1 MSGVAPSGGGIVVGR
16 YVLYDEIAAGGMAT
30 IHIGR
35 LLAEVGSFSH
45 TVAIKRLLPQF
56 SKDAE
61 FRQMFLEEARLAA
74 RIRHANVVQVLDVV
88 STVEELF
95 LVMEFIQGETITRL
109 TRVDRKRSRIVP
121 MPIALAIMVDAL
133 QGLHAAHEAK
143 DEMGRPLEI
152 VHRDISPHNIMVGH
166 DGRARVLD
174 FGIAKA
180 SSSSQSTREG
190 EVKGKF
196 AYMSPEQLSSVPVDR
211 RADVFAS
218 SIVLWEMLSAKR
230 LFQAPDP
237 AAIVGRVLNG
247 VIQKPSEVAAGL
259 PMLLDAIVMK
269 GLDRDPKKRFQS
281 AEEMAKAIETSGL
294 PIARPTEVGAWVN
307 RIAGDTLK
315 KRARRVAEI
324 ESTGSWSA
332 SNALAAS
339 QALSQRDLTGSGS
352 GSSQSRSAIRPRG
365 SADVSSSV
373 PVALPSD
380 IIVETDASGS
390 QELPVFADDEAPKK
404 KSRAGLVFFLFLL
417 AIGGGAGFFV
427 WQSGGIKGARAR
439 IEKLTH
445 VEPHGQ
451 MIGKGAPT
459 SSATSSQATTST
471 TAPIAAGDAV
481 DLSAPGSNT
490 TSGGAQTTGRQRWR
504 GGGAGTTTAVDPR
517 VQSHTPTPNAGGS
530 GGDLSEAMK
539 NASGGGIGVGQN
551 AITNQ
556 PVANNGALPS
566 RPSLG
571 QVHAAVGQVMSSAR
585 ACFNPDDPP
594 SRANVTFQSDG
605 SVKSISVTGFAA
617 GKPQEQCVKGML
629 SKAHVSPFS
638 DETYSVP
645 VPINP

>member
-1 MSGVAPSGGGIVVGR
+1 MSGAAPSGSGTVVGR

-143 DEMGRPLEI
+143 DEMGRPLDI

-196 AYMSPEQLSSVPVDR
+196 AYMSPEQLSSATVDR
-211 RADVFAS
+211 RADLFAA

-247 VIQKPSEVAAGL
+247 VIQKPSEVAQGL

-281 AEEMAKAIETSGL
+281 AAEFAKAIETSGL

-352 GSSQSRSAIRPRG
+352 GSSQSRSAIRPRS
-365 SADVSSSV
+365 SADASSSV

-390 QELPVFADDEAPKK
+390 QQLPAFEDDEAPKK

-417 AIGGGAGFFV
+417 AIGGGAGVFV
-427 WQSGGIKGARAR
+427 WRSGGIAGAKER
-439 IEKLTH
+439 IAKLTH

-459 SSATSSQATTST
+459 ASATSSQATNT
-471 TAPIAAGDAV
+471 TAPIVAGDAV
-481 DLSAPGSNT
+481 DLSAPTGNT
-490 TSGGAQTTGRQRWR
+490 AGGTTQTTGRQRWH
-504 GGGAGTTTAVDPR
+504 GGGGGTTTAVDPR
-517 VQSHTPTPNAGGS
+517 VQSHTPTTNAGGS
-530 GGDLSEAMK
+530 GGDLGEAMK
-539 NASGGGIGVGQN
+539 NASGGGIGVGQE

-594 SRANVTFQSDG
+594 SRATVTFQSDG
-605 SVKSISVTGFAA
+605 SVRSIAVTGFAA
-617 GKPQEQCVKGML
+617 GKPQEACVKGML
-629 SKAHVSPFS
+629 GKAHVSPFS
-638 DETYSVP
+638 DPTYSVP

>member
-1 MSGVAPSGGGIVVGR
+1 MSGAAPSGSGTVVGR

-56 SKDAE
+56 SKDGE
-61 FRQMFLEEARLAA
+61 FREMFLEEARLAA

-88 STVEELF
+88 STDDELF

-121 MPIALAIMVDAL
+121 MSIALAIMADAL

-180 SSSSQSTREG
+180 SSSSSSTREG

-196 AYMSPEQLSSVPVDR
+196 AYMSPEQLSSANVDR
-211 RADVFAS
+211 RADLFAA

-237 AAIVGRVLNG
+237 GAIVGKVLNA
-247 VIQKPSEVAAGL
+247 VIQKPSEVAQGL
-259 PMLLDAIVMK
+259 PPQLDAIVMK
-269 GLDRDPKKRFQS
+269 GLSRDPKLRFQS
-281 AEEMAKAIETSGL
+281 AMEMARAIETSGL
-294 PIARPTEVGAWVN
+294 PIARPSEVGAWVN

-352 GSSQSRSAIRPRG
+352 SSSQSRSAIRPR
-365 SADVSSSV
+365 STADTSSSA
-373 PVALPSD
+373 PIALPSD
-380 IIVETDASGS
+380 VIIETDASGS
-390 QELPVFADDEAPKK
+390 QQVPAFAEAQVPQK
-404 KSRAGLVFFLFLL
+404 KSRAGLVVFLMLFVS
-417 AIGGGAGFFV
+417 IGGAAGVLV
-427 WQSGGIKGARAR
+427 WRSGGIAGARER
-439 IEKLTH
+439 IANLGH
-445 VEPHGQ
+445 VEPHGEI
-451 MIGKGAPT
+451 IGSGAPT
-459 SSATSSQATTST
+459 TSATSTHAATTAA
-471 TAPIAAGDAV
+471 TAPVVAGDAV
-481 DLSAPGSNT
+481 DLSTSPDT
-490 TSGGAQTTGRQRWR
+490 TQQQM
-504 GGGAGTTTAVDPR
+504 TTTHGRGHVHNLDPR
-517 VQSHTPTPNAGGS
+517 IQNHAPNANAGGS
-530 GGDLSEAMK
+530 GGDLSQAMK
-539 NASGGGIGVGQN
+539 NASGGGIGVGQD

-556 PVANNGALPS
+556 QAANNGTLPMH
-566 RPSLG
+566 PSLG
-571 QVHAAVGQVMSSAR
+571 QVQAAVGQVMGSAR
-585 ACFNPDDPP
+585 ACFNPDDPS

-605 SVKSISVTGFAA
+605 SVKSIAVTGFAA

-629 SKAHVSPFS
+629 AKAHLSPFS
-638 DETYSVP
+638 DPTYSVP

>member
-1 MSGVAPSGGGIVVGR
+1 MSGAAPSGSGTVVGR

-56 SKDAE
+56 SKDGE
-61 FRQMFLEEARLAA
+61 FREMFLEEARLAA

-88 STVEELF
+88 STDEELF

-121 MPIALAIMVDAL
+121 MSIALAIMADAL

-180 SSSSQSTREG
+180 SSSSSSTREG

-196 AYMSPEQLSSVPVDR
+196 AYMSPEQLSSATVDR
-211 RADVFAS
+211 RADLFAA

-237 AAIVGRVLNG
+237 GAIVGKVLNA
-247 VIQKPSEVAAGL
+247 VIQKPSEVAQGL
-259 PMLLDAIVMK
+259 PLQLDAIVMK
-269 GLDRDPKKRFQS
+269 GLSRDPKLRFQS
-281 AEEMAKAIETSGL
+281 AMEMARAIETSGL
-294 PIARPTEVGAWVN
+294 PIARPSEVGAWVN

-352 GSSQSRSAIRPRG
+352 SSSQSRSAIRPR
-365 SADVSSSV
+365 STADMSSSA
-373 PVALPSD
+373 PIALPSD
-380 IIVETDASGS
+380 VIIETDASGS
-390 QELPVFADDEAPKK
+390 QQLPAFAEAPAPQK
-404 KSRAGLVFFLFLL
+404 KSRAGLLVFLMLFVS
-417 AIGGGAGFFV
+417 IGGAAGVLV
-427 WQSGGIKGARAR
+427 WRSGGIAGARERLAN
-439 IEKLTH
+439 LGH
-445 VEPHGQ
+445 VEPHGEI
-451 MIGKGAPT
+451 IGSGAGPHDGT
-459 SSATSSQATTST
+459 SATSTHAATTAA
-471 TAPIAAGDAV
+471 TAPIVAGDAV
-481 DLSAPGSNT
+481 DLSTSPDT
-490 TSGGAQTTGRQRWR
+490 TQPMTTHGR
-504 GGGAGTTTAVDPR
+504 AHFHNIDPR
-517 VQSHTPTPNAGGS
+517 IQNHTPSSNAGGS
-530 GGDLSEAMK
+530 GGDLSQAMK
-539 NASGGGIGVGQN
+539 NASGGGIGVGQD

-556 PVANNGALPS
+556 QAANNGTLPMH
-566 RPSLG
+566 PSLG
-571 QVHAAVGQVMSSAR
+571 QVQAAVGQVMGSAR
-585 ACFNPDDPP
+585 ACFNPDDP
-594 SRANVTFQSDG
+594 SSHANVTFQSDG
-605 SVKSISVTGFAA
+605 SVKSIHVTGFAA

-629 SKAHVSPFS
+629 GKARLSPFS
-638 DETYSVP
+638 DPTYSVP

>member
-1 MSGVAPSGGGIVVGR
+1 MTGAAPSGTGTIVGR

-35 LLAEVGSFSH
+35 LLADVGSFSH

-74 RIRHANVVQVLDVV
+74 RIRHANVVQVQDVV
-88 STVEELF
+88 STAEELF

-143 DEMGRPLEI
+143 DEMGRPLDI

-196 AYMSPEQLSSVPVDR
+196 AYMSPEQLSSANVDR
-211 RADVFAS
+211 RADLFAA

-247 VIQKPSEVAAGL
+247 VIQKPSEVAQGL

-269 GLDRDPKKRFQS
+269 GLDRDPNKRFQTA
-281 AEEMAKAIETSGL
+281 AEFAKAIETSGL
-294 PIARPTEVGAWVN
+294 PIARATEVGAWVN

-352 GSSQSRSAIRPRG
+352 ASQSRSAIRPRG
-365 SADVSSSV
+365 SADFSSSA

-380 IIVETDASGS
+380 IIIESDVSGS
-390 QELPVFADDEAPKK
+390 QQLPAFLDEQPKK
-404 KSRAGLVFFLFLL
+404 KSRVGLVMFLMLL
-417 AIGGGAGFFV
+417 AIGGAAGVFV
-427 WQSGGIKGARAR
+427 WRSGGVAGARAR

-451 MIGKGAPT
+451 IVGTGAPT
-459 SSATSSQATTST
+459 ASAAATQATTSS
-471 TAPIAAGDAV
+471 APIVAGDAV
-481 DLSAPGSNT
+481 DLSAPGNNAAGNNNNAAGT
-490 TSGGAQTTGRQRWR
+490 PTGRQRFR
-504 GGGAGTTTAVDPR
+504 NGGGSNDPR
-517 VQSHTPTPNAGGS
+517 VQNRAPTSNAGGS
-530 GGDLSEAMK
+530 GGDLGDAIK
-539 NASGGGIGVGQN
+539 NASGGGIGVGQD
-551 AITNQ
+551 AISNQ
-556 PVANNGALPS
+556 QAANNGAVPA

-571 QVHAAVGQVMSSAR
+571 QVHAAVGQVMGSAR

-629 SKAHVSPFS
+629 SKAHLSPFS
-638 DETYSVP
+638 DPTYSVP

>member
-1 MSGVAPSGGGIVVGR
+1 MSGAAPSGSGTVVGR

-56 SKDAE
+56 SKDGE
-61 FRQMFLEEARLAA
+61 FRAMFLEEARLAA
-74 RIRHANVVQVLDVV
+74 RIRHSNVVQVLDVV
-88 STVEELF
+88 STDDELF

-121 MPIALAIMVDAL
+121 MSIALAIMADAL

-196 AYMSPEQLSSVPVDR
+196 AYMSPEQLSSATVDR
-211 RADVFAS
+211 RADLFAA

-237 AAIVGRVLNG
+237 GAIVGKVLNG
-247 VIQKPSEVAAGL
+247 LIQKPSEVAQGL
-259 PMLLDAIVMK
+259 PPQLDAIVMK
-269 GLDRDPKKRFQS
+269 GLDRDPKQRFQS
-281 AEEMAKAIETSGL
+281 AMEMARAIETSGL

-352 GSSQSRSAIRPRG
+352 SSSQSRSAIRPRG
-365 SADVSSSV
+365 SADMSSSA
-373 PVALPSD
+373 PIALPSD
-380 IIVETDASGS
+380 VIIETDASGS
-390 QELPVFADDEAPKK
+390 QQLPAFVEEQAAPKQ
-404 KSRAGLVFFLFLL
+404 KSRAGLVAFLL
-417 AIGGGAGFFV
+417 LVAMGGGAGVFV
-427 WQSGGIKGARAR
+427 WRSGGIAGARER
-439 IEKLTH
+439 IASLGH

-451 MIGKGAPT
+451 MVGAGAPT
-459 SSATSSQATTST
+459 ASAKSTQEATTST
-471 TAPIAAGDAV
+471 ATAQIVAGDAV
-481 DLSAPGSNT
+481 DLSTSPNST
-490 TSGGAQTTGRQRWR
+490 TQQTTTTQGRMHFRN
-504 GGGAGTTTAVDPR
+504 VDPR
-517 VQSHTPTPNAGGS
+517 IQNRAPNANAGGS
-530 GGDLSEAMK
+530 GGDLSQAMK
-539 NASGGGIGVGQN
+539 NASGGGIGVGQDT
-551 AITNQ
+551 ITSPQ
-556 PVANNGALPS
+556 ATNNGTLPT
-566 RPSLG
+566 RPSIG
-571 QVHAAVGQVMSSAR
+571 QVHAAVGQVMASAR

-594 SRANVTFQSDG
+594 SRANVTFASDG
-605 SVKSISVTGFAA
+605 SVKSIAVTGFAA

-629 SKAHVSPFS
+629 SKAHLSPFS
-638 DETYSVP
+638 DPTYSVP

>member
-1 MSGVAPSGGGIVVGR
+1 MSGAAPSGSGTVVGR

-196 AYMSPEQLSSVPVDR
+196 AYMSPEQLSSATVDR
-211 RADVFAS
+211 RADLFAA
-218 SIVLWEMLSAKR
+218 SIVLWEMLSARR

-247 VIQKPSEVAAGL
+247 VIQKPSEVAQGL

-269 GLDRDPKKRFQS
+269 GLDRDPKKRFQTA
-281 AEEMAKAIETSGL
+281 AEFAKAIETSGL

-352 GSSQSRSAIRPRG
+352 ASQSRSAIRPRG
-365 SADVSSSV
+365 SADLSSSV

-380 IIVETDASGS
+380 IIIETDASGS
-390 QELPVFADDEAPKK
+390 QQLPAFLDDEAPKK
-404 KSRAGLVFFLFLL
+404 KSRVGLVAFLFLL
-417 AIGGGAGFFV
+417 AIGGAAGVFI
-427 WQSGGIKGARAR
+427 WRSGGVAGARER
-439 IEKLTH
+439 IAKLTH

-451 MIGKGAPT
+451 LVGSQAPSANAAT
-459 SSATSSQATTST
+459 ATASATS

-481 DLSAPGSNT
+481 DLSSSPGTTNT
-490 TSGGAQTTGRQRWR
+490 GGSTTTTTTTQTGRTRR
-504 GGGAGTTTAVDPR
+504 GGGTNVDPR
-517 VQSHTPTPNAGGS
+517 IQNRAPNGNAGGS
-530 GGDLSEAMK
+530 GGDLNEAMQ

-551 AITNQ
+551 AVTAQ
-556 PVANNGALPS
+556 TAQNNGALPT

-571 QVHAAVGQVMSSAR
+571 QVHAAVGQVMGSAR

-605 SVKSISVTGFAA
+605 SVKSITVTGFAA
-617 GKPQEQCVKGML
+617 GKSQEACVKGML
-629 SKAHVSPFS
+629 GKAHLSPFS
-638 DETYSVP
+638 DPTYSVP